1 MGHSLQIP
9 FSVLSMSLFFFFFFF
24 PYVEFYPDDNKLLQF
39 FCQLT
44 TWSHW
49 YTLSYLKLTKII
61 SKRYHYLHLSKEEIE
76 EIEGRWNNLP
86 KVQKH
91 SESRLDF
98 RSLWI
103 YMPLLQIVYTVWLS
117 HKQKSTSE
125 SKVGY
130 IRNSVICC
138 CCSSC
143 CLGTVPPSLSP
154 GELAEHL
161 N

>member
-9 FSVLSMSLFFFFFFF
+9 FSVLSILLFFFFFSPCRILSWWQQTATIFL
-24 PYVEFYPDDNKLLQF
+24 PTNYMEQF
-39 FCQLT
+39 I
-44 TWSHW
+44 
-49 YTLSYLKLTKII
+49 YII
-61 SKRYHYLHLSKEEIE
+61 LSKAHKNSSQKISLPPFVKGRNWRNW
-76 EIEGRWNNLP
+76 GRWNNLP

-125 SKVGY
+125 SKVEY
-130 IRNSVICC
+130 IRNSVIWCC
-138 CCSSC
+138 YSGC
-143 CLGTVPPSLSP
+143 CLRTVPPSLSP